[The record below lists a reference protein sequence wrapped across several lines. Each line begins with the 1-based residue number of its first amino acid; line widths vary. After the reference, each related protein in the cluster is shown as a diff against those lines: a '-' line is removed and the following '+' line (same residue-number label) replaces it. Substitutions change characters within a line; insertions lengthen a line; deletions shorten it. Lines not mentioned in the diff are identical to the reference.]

1 MELNMK
7 TVVETVDVVETETC
21 CGGRTTCCREQQVR
35 DLAYQLQ
42 QEAGE
47 PCGDGSDFWLE
58 AEQELAS
65 QWAVDL
71 TDGNFTEE

>member
-35 DLAYQLQ
+35 DLAYQL
-42 QEAGE
+42 
-47 PCGDGSDFWLE
+47 
-58 AEQELAS
+58 
-65 QWAVDL
+65 
-71 TDGNFTEE
+71 